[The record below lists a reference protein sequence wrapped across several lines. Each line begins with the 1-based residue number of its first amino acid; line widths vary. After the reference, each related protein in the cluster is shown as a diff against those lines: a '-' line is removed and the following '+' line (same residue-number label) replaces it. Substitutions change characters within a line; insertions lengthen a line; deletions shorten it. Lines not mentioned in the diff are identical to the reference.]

1 MALFLITH
9 VQLDRAGEVARVR
22 WLAPDY
28 SKDSFTSKFDIVDVG
43 EVVTA
48 LDRGDIVELRF
59 DGPNGPVPGGR
70 VSKETASEW
79 RGNDRR
85 NEFDTG
91 ADLARP
97 ASDLAPT
104 CWRGSGAFILS
115 PASCDVFAPSIVAA
129 PHVTP
134 QLAPR
139 YTHR

>member
-70 VSKETASEW
+70 VSKKLLPNGAATIAETNLI
-79 RGNDRR
+79 RGR
-85 NEFDTG
+85 TLH
-91 ADLARP
+91 DL
-97 ASDLAPT
+97 
-104 CWRGSGAFILS
+104 
-115 PASCDVFAPSIVAA
+115 
-129 PHVTP
+129 
-134 QLAPR
+134 PR
-139 YTHR
+139 I